1 MKGCTLPSYDFE
13 VDLKSLV
20 SAAKKTAE
28 VIQLKKDKDVEDYV
42 PTESALGHA
51 KLQES
56 VNDFQDRWERAIN
69 SMTKDLEEISARLS
83 KVAFNYIEY
92 NTATEEQMLS
102 VKKTAEGLSKNR
114 IMEDS

>member
-1 MKGCTLPSYDFE
+1 MPSYDFE

-56 VNDFQDRWERAIN
+56 VNDFQDRWELDDQGPRRDIC
-69 SMTKDLEEISARLS
+69 S
-83 KVAFNYIEY
+83 F
-92 NTATEEQMLS
+92 EQGSL
-102 VKKTAEGLSKNR
+102 
-114 IMEDS
+114 

>member
-1 MKGCTLPSYDFE
+1 MPSYDFE

-83 KVAFNYIEY
+83 KEAYSQ
-92 NTATEEQMLS
+92 TAWRP
-102 VKKTAEGLSKNR
+102 VKPLVRAHLRKAVNKPQGSL
-114 IMEDS
+114 